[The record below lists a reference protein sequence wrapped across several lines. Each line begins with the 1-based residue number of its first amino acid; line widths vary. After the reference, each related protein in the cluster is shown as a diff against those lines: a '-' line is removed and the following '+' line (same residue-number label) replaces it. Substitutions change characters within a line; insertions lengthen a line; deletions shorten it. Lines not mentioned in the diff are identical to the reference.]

1 MEEEK
6 YNVNILAADSVDSS
20 GEPNFPQKGFQ
31 SFLHRMEIRPLL
43 CLLCQSEGKN
53 KTMPSF
59 LFSPQGRWRIQ
70 GKDRKLQLLLNV
82 LEWEVHPGTLWR
94 PTGPNST
101 RLIEP
106 NIHHSQVTFELFQVD
121 QELGNQTPGPSC
133 QISGTYLKAACKY
146 IYQIFF
152 FRENTP

>member
-1 MEEEK
+1 MVMEEEK

-59 LFSPQGRWRIQ
+59 LFSPPYLIIVTGTTGAARVKISVRCKFFQIERQ
-70 GKDRKLQLLLNV
+70 KLHI
-82 LEWEVHPGTLWR
+82 W
-94 PTGPNST
+94 
-101 RLIEP
+101 
-106 NIHHSQVTFELFQVD
+106 LFW
-121 QELGNQTPGPSC
+121 G
-133 QISGTYLKAACKY
+133 
-146 IYQIFF
+146 
-152 FRENTP
+152 